1 MIADLHAIQTF
12 VVLSENEYMFVLLV
26 MSHLEVVV
34 FMFGLDRYLAA
45 IGQSPF
51 TSAEILERIS
61 LIAELEGIARV

>member
-1 MIADLHAIQTF
+1 
-12 VVLSENEYMFVLLV
+12 MFVLLV

-61 LIAELEGIARV
+61 LIAELAKHCTCLKVEIS